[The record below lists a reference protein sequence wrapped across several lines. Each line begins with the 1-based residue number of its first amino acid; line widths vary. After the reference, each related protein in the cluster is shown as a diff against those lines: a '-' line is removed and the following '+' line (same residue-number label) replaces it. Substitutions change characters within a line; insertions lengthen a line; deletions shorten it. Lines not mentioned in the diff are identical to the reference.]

1 MRFAQNRPVV
11 VSDLDGTFLD
21 TGRSIPDKN
30 MKLLK
35 DLHLAGVPFI
45 PATGRPFVAI
55 PEEIFSVGRAPF
67 AITANG
73 AAITDMETGK
83 VVYSKYLD
91 CQRALDLY
99 ECIKD
104 LGATFDILANGTVY
118 TQRSQW
124 ESIAHF
130 SIIKEHIK
138 LMQEIREPLDMT
150 IPEIIDFTGEV
161 CRITVICDTKTKMEQ
176 ILAIVESYPSLV
188 CVSSGMNDLE
198 ISDVGASKGAAIQ
211 WLMNRMHGRMK
222 DVIAFGD
229 SENDITMLQ
238 AADTGIAMK
247 NGTFEAKDA
256 ANMITTYSNDQAGV
270 THFLN
275 TWLV

>member
-11 VSDLDGTFLD
+11 VSDLDGTFLN
-21 TGRSIPDKN
+21 TERSIPDKN

-35 DLHLAGVPFI
+35 DLHLAGVSFI

-83 VVYSKYLD
+83 VVYSRCLD
-91 CQRALDLY
+91 RQRALDLY
-99 ECIKD
+99 ERIKD
-104 LGATFDILANGTVY
+104 LGATFDVFANGTVY

-124 ESIAHF
+124 ESIAYF
-130 SIIKEHIK
+130 PISKEHIK

-161 CRITVICDTKTKMEQ
+161 RRVTVICDTKTKMER
-176 ILAIVESYPSLV
+176 IRAIVEADPSLV

-198 ISDVGASKGAAIQ
+198 ISDVGANKGAAIQ
-211 WLMNRMHGRMK
+211 WLMNHMHGQMK

-229 SENDITMLQ
+229 SENDISMLQ
-238 AADTGIAMK
+238 ATGTGIAMK
-247 NGTFEAKDA
+247 NGMPEAKDA
-256 ANMITTYSNDQAGV
+256 ANMITTYFNDQAGV
-270 THFLN
+270 AHFLD

>member
-11 VSDLDGTFLD
+11 VSDLDGTFLN
-21 TGRSIPDKN
+21 TERSIPDKN

-83 VVYSKYLD
+83 VVYSRYLD
-91 CQRALDLY
+91 RQRALNLY
-99 ECIKD
+99 ERIKD
-104 LGATFDILANGTVY
+104 LGATFDIFANGTVY

-130 SIIKEHIK
+130 PISKEHIK

-161 CRITVICDTKTKMEQ
+161 RRVTVICDTKTKMEQ
-176 ILAIVESYPSLV
+176 IRAIVEADPSLV

-198 ISDVGASKGAAIQ
+198 ISDVGANKGASIQ
-211 WLMNRMHGRMK
+211 WLMNHMHGLMK

-238 AADTGIAMK
+238 AAGTGIAMK
-247 NGTFEAKDA
+247 NGMPAAKDA
-256 ANMITTYSNDQAGV
+256 ANMITTCSNDQAGV
-270 THFLN
+270 AHFLD